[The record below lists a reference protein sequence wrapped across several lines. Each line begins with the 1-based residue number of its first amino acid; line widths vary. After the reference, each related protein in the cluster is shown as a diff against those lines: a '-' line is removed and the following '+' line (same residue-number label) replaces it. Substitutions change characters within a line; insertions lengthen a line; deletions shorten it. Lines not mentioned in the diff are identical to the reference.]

1 MISRLFSISNWP
13 FYIKIGLPAGVAMA
27 IILTIGLFSRVTM
40 NKQLDITHHMADV
53 NLPGAV
59 ELTGIS
65 AEVRN
70 INGNLFRL
78 LVFKS
83 ADTAEATE
91 TTANVTALAGRL
103 DTLIARLD
111 GYQAKHPMAGQ
122 KAQFDA
128 VKDEL
133 KKYKGAIEW
142 VSSMLEIDFAS
153 AVSFLAPFDE
163 NYKRMTAILDELVN
177 GIVVNS
183 QAAASSGADNAA
195 TANAIL
201 LAGSIAGLAV
211 SFLVAALVALGT
223 NRSIQLIATATSAL
237 AKGEDVEGV
246 DIDGLE
252 RGDELGAI
260 VSSLR
265 TFKENILRIAGMQQE
280 RARLQMES
288 EAQRKR
294 TMSDLA
300 EELEKTVM
308 GIAAALAEAST
319 KMRSESELMTIIAED
334 TTKEANAANNAT
346 SEATNNIQ
354 IVAAASEELLASIEE
369 ISRQASISGEA
380 TENAVKHASSTSAT
394 INDLAVSADRIGDVV
409 ALINDIAN
417 QTNLLALNATIE
429 AARAGEAGRGFAVVA
444 NEVKALATQT
454 ARATDEISSQVNAM
468 RDVTSQTVSAA
479 KSIVEAL
486 EKVSDVSR
494 IVCDA
499 VEQQN
504 NATREISIN
513 IQEAASGTQ
522 QAAKNVNI
530 VSRKATETGESVT
543 RVTSLG
549 EVLFTQSEA
558 LKETVGRV
566 VNNLRSAA

>member
-91 TTANVTALAGRL
+91 TTANVTALAGRI
-103 DTLIARLD
+103 DNLIARLD
-111 GYQAKHPMAGQ
+111 GYQAKHAMPGQ

-183 QAAASSGADNAA
+183 QAAANSGADNAA

-211 SFLVAALVALGT
+211 SFLVATLVALGT

-265 TFKENILRIAGMQQE
+265 TFKENIIRIAGMQQE